1 MRIKQSKT
9 DPFRQGADIYLGKTE
24 RAICPIN
31 RIIPY
36 LAHRGGHYGPL
47 FMFQDGRFLT
57 RYLFSAAVD
66 KLLGD
71 VRIDTKLYSTRSFR
85 IGAATSAMK
94 ANISEAHVQML
105 GRWRS
110 EAYKRYIK
118 TLPQELARFSK
129 QLVTG
134 ALSCSTHNNL

>member
-1 MRIKQSKT
+1 MRIKQPKT
-9 DPFRQGADIYLGKTE
+9 DPFHQGADICLGKTE
-24 RAICPIN
+24 RAICPIKG
-31 RIIPY
+31 IIPY
-36 LAHRGGHYGPL
+36 LAHRGGHSGLL

-71 VRIDTKLYSTRSFR
+71 LRINTKLYNTHSFR

-94 ANISEAHVQML
+94 AEDHVQML

-118 TLPQELARFSK
+118 TPPQELA
-129 QLVTG
+129 
-134 ALSCSTHNNL
+134 